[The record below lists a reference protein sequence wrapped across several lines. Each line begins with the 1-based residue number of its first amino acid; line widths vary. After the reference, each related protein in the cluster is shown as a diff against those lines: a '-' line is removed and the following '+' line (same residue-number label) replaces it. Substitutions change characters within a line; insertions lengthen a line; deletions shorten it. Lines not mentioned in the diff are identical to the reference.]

1 MTRTTST
8 SRRQPAPLP
17 QQPEMPG
24 SLSYI
29 LQGVGFIGVLVLL
42 FVLAGFRG

>member
-1 MTRTTST
+1 MNRISST
-8 SRRQPAPLP
+8 PRRPPTPLP
-17 QQPEMPG
+17 QQPEMPR

>member
-1 MTRTTST
+1 MTTTSST
-8 SRRQPAPLP
+8 PRRRPTPLP

-24 SLSYI
+24 TLSYI
-29 LQGVGFIGVLVLL
+29 LQGAGFIGVLVLL